1 MRVFKKNKERPVSYI
16 PVLTSENTE
25 VLFIP
30 VNKRLKKRIEKLTK

>member
-1 MRVFKKNKERPVSYI
+1 MKIFKKRNKKPVSYI

-30 VNKRLKKRIEKLTK
+30 VNKRLKKRIEKLNK